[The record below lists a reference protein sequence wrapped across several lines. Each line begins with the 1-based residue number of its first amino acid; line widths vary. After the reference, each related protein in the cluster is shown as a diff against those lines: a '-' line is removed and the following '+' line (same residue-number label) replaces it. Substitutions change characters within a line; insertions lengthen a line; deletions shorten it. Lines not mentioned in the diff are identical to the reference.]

1 MKGNCIY
8 SASPAYETLPT
19 NRSAYDRDTLQFR
32 HGGVPPCA
40 ALLFN
45 EPCRSIIHNFF
56 LPFPRN
62 SIPYYIL
69 SLTTVGSYVVA
80 TSYVRVRTSIRS
92 PSSDVTRL
100 WRCIE
105 TIESTI
111 VTRETK

>member
-32 HGGVPPCA
+32 HGDVPPRVVLA

-56 LPFPRN
+56 IPVSTEFD
-62 SIPYYIL
+62 SILHLVLDY
-69 SLTTVGSYVVA
+69 G
-80 TSYVRVRTSIRS
+80 R
-92 PSSDVTRL
+92 
-100 WRCIE
+100 
-105 TIESTI
+105 
-111 VTRETK
+111 